1 MNFISEALGS
11 QSQHSRTKKDQQS
24 LETKFQLYTDTTGEA
39 CQILFNQLE
48 TLDKCSFN
56 ASLPLVMIV
65 HGWSVW
71 THILFLTQTT
81 SDLIYFPPRY
91 ASAKSNFRRKTGISK
106 MVAIIDRDNEKW
118 ELPTEI
124 LKECLR
130 NHFSYGNPMPGISFS
145 PGLKPAE
152 LEQAAELMC
161 YASGGLNTRF
171 HFSGMFTARYLQT
184 SWKEVHT
191 NCPHLSHRHTCREN
205 FSISFL
211 SWEVSELSLNC
222 FQLNG

>member
-106 MVAIIDRDNEKW
+106 MVAII
-118 ELPTEI
+118 EI
-124 LKECLR
+124 MK
-130 NHFSYGNPMPGISFS
+130 
-145 PGLKPAE
+145 
-152 LEQAAELMC
+152 
-161 YASGGLNTRF
+161 SG
-171 HFSGMFTARYLQT
+171 
-184 SWKEVHT
+184 
-191 NCPHLSHRHTCREN
+191 NCPLRFWRNAWET
-205 FSISFL
+205 IFL
-211 SWEVSELSLNC
+211 MGIPCQELVSALV
-222 FQLNG
+222 

>member
-71 THILFLTQTT
+71 THILFLIQTT

-91 ASAKSNFRRKTGISK
+91 ASAKSNFRRKIRISK
-106 MVAIIDRDNEKW
+106 MVEIIAKNNEKW
-118 ELPTEI
+118 QFPTEI
-124 LKECLR
+124 LKECSR
-130 NHFSYGNPMPGISFS
+130 NNFSYGNSMPGISFY

-152 LEQAAELMC
+152 LEQAAESRINAMPLEDWILGFIPLVC
-161 YASGGLNTRF
+161 SLPGIYRLLEKNCIQ
-171 HFSGMFTARYLQT
+171 TAHIFLTGTPAKRT
-184 SWKEVHT
+184 S
-191 NCPHLSHRHTCREN
+191 L
-205 FSISFL
+205 
-211 SWEVSELSLNC
+211 
-222 FQLNG
+222 